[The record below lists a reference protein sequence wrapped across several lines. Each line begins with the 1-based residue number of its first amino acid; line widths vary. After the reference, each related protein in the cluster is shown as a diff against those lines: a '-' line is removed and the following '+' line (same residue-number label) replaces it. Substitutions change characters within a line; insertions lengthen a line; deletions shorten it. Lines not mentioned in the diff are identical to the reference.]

1 MNWEVISAV
10 AEILGATGVII
21 TVIYLAIQ
29 IRQNT
34 RFVQGSTEHT
44 LMSQEIEVYALMATH
59 ADVYQRGCDD
69 LAGLSKAERVVFDN
83 LVYSEMSQV
92 YAGWVQ
98 HKRGLIDQGVW
109 QAYEKS
115 TLSSLAEPG
124 FGEAWESGR
133 TTYPQD
139 FQNEIQALLKRG
151 ESN

>member
-29 IRQNT
+29 IRHNT

-59 ADVYQRGCDD
+59 ADVYQRGCDN
-69 LAGLSKAERVVFDN
+69 LASLTKAERVVFNN
-83 LVYSEMSQV
+83 LMYSQMSQF
-92 YAGWVQ
+92 YAGWVGF
-98 HKRGLIDQGVW
+98 KRGLIDQPVW
-109 QAYEKS
+109 QAYENS
-115 TLSSLAEPG
+115 TLMTMADRG
-124 FGEAWESGR
+124 FRQAWEQDKAG
-133 TTYPQD
+133 YPQG
-139 FQNEIQALLKRG
+139 FQDEVQALLKRD